1 MNPSNLAYDYVTTPL
16 VACFSDISPLWRAET
31 QRCFAEPRMPSTSF
45 AAENSSPTWKSLPSP
60 KLLNQPWLKDQ
71 PFIALGVPSGALLK
85 PLELI
90 YRVSC
95 RGAVVA
101 VIGEPALRKHLVPL
115 TAAGTV
121 VLVTDIFGCQQMA
134 ETIKKMNLSRKP
146 VLSNWQT
153 RYVNR
158 LPWSP
163 V

>member
-1 MNPSNLAYDYVTTPL
+1 MNPPSLACDYVSPPM
-16 VACFSDISPLWRAET
+16 VACFSDVSPLWRTET
-31 QRCFAEPRMPSTSF
+31 QRCFAKPCQPPSGFPVKKTSL
-45 AAENSSPTWKSLPSP
+45 TWKSLASHT
-60 KLLNQPWLKDQ
+60 LLHQPWLQEQ
-71 PFIALGVPSGALLK
+71 PFIALGVTPGAFSK
-85 PLELI
+85 QLEMI
-90 YRVSC
+90 HKVSC

-101 VIGEPALRKHLVPL
+101 VIGEPTLRKHLVPL

-134 ETIKKMNLSRKP
+134 ETIQKMTFSRKP

>member
-1 MNPSNLAYDYVTTPL
+1 MNPSNLANDYVTTPL
-16 VACFSDISPLWRAET
+16 VTCFSDVSPLWRAET
-31 QRCFAEPRMPSTSF
+31 QRCFAAPCLPPTSLP
-45 AAENSSPTWKSLPSP
+45 AEHLSPTWKSLPSSA
-60 KLLNQPWLKDQ
+60 LVNQPWLKDQ

-90 YRVSC
+90 YRASC
-95 RGAVVA
+95 QGAIVA

-134 ETIKKMNLSRKP
+134 ETIQKMTLSRKP

>member
-1 MNPSNLAYDYVTTPL
+1 MIPSNLANHYVTTPL
-16 VACFSDISPLWRAET
+16 VACFSDVSPLWQTET
-31 QRCFAEPRMPSTSF
+31 QRCFAEPGRPPTSLP
-45 AAENSSPTWKSLPSP
+45 AENSGPDWKSLPSP
-60 KLLNQPWLKDQ
+60 ALLNQPWLKER

-85 PLELI
+85 ALELI
-90 YRVSC
+90 YRVSS

-121 VLVTDIFGCQQMA
+121 VLVTDIFGCQEMA
-134 ETIKKMNLSRKP
+134 ETIQKMALSRKP